1 MRCWVLPI
9 ASDVRLKTNRGVCKA
24 AVHVEPLDEVLMHT
38 LHGSR
43 SSKASLVV
51 YLARLH
57 LHRVEHVLSLV
68 LLLPVLVGMSSCLFS
83 PIGQLCTMLLA
94 ALLSVSRSIKLVVG
108 GLIVVVESVSTL
120 VSLVRWVLI
129 LVRLCSASVSLPVDE
144 AVILVVRVGSGAQV
158 GLLEEVD
165 ETLLVHS
172 VSSLTRVLILF
183 TQSHVRPSLEVSC
196 VVG

>member
-1 MRCWVLPI
+1 M
-9 ASDVRLKTNRGVCKA
+9 
-24 AVHVEPLDEVLMHT
+24 
-38 LHGSR
+38 
-43 SSKASLVV
+43 
-51 YLARLH
+51 
-57 LHRVEHVLSLV
+57 
-68 LLLPVLVGMSSCLFS
+68 F
-83 PIGQLCTMLLA
+83 LA